1 MRIFY
6 FQAKQ
11 LARQAAAAQNKSKSA
26 SPTQPPNSNTD
37 TTTTT
42 PTSDNNDYTNSDLSG
57 GSLTND
63 NSNEDTSSL
72 SPENTKSAE
81 QSADLTVSC
90 QQQPSNSPFKN
101 IVTPARNGATNNSE
115 ETFAR
120 LPFTP
125 ITAASLAASTLSPAP
140 ILGITQLSSPSTIA
154 AISVGSG
161 GAVLATPGGTT
172 TIIEAPEGYFYIYD
186 IFVLYT
192 TTGVAGKG

>member
-1 MRIFY
+1 MNY

-11 LARQAAAAQNKSKSA
+11 LARQAAAALNKSKSN

-37 TTTTT
+37 TT
-42 PTSDNNDYTNSDLSG
+42 PTSDNNDYTSSDLSG
-57 GSLTND
+57 GGHTNEKP
-63 NSNEDTSSL
+63 NEETSPL
-72 SPENTKSAE
+72 SPENTNPTEQLAE
-81 QSADLTVSC
+81 LTVSS
-90 QQQPSNSPFKN
+90 QQQPTSSPFKN
-101 IVTPARNGATNNSE
+101 IVTPARNGSAANSSE
-115 ETFAR
+115 ETFSR

-172 TIIEAPEGYFYIYD
+172 TIIEAPEGNF
-186 IFVLYT
+186 LYLQEKSIKS
-192 TTGVAGKG
+192 AEF